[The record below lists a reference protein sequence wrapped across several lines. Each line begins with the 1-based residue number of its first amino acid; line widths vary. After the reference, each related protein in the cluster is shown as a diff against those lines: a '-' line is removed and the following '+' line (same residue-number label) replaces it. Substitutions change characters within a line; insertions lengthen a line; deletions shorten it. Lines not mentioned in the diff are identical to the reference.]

1 LISKGENQRQ
11 IYILKLQQSVV
22 YIIRTIGS
30 PGYKSAVY
38 YLMIIWVQSLS
49 LCIEFSFKHFP
60 LGP

>member
-1 LISKGENQRQ
+1 
-11 IYILKLQQSVV
+11 LKLQQSVV